1 MMYEPWIDTLDV
13 SEVPP
18 EELEEDPDR
27 PFDLSGKESPTTMER
42 AGIFSITT
50 LQNQTR
56 CLRGTFADYLQ
67 DDSPNGSSSL
77 FSYSLFLKTSL
88 ALHFTAP
95 FCCDRCHDFK
105 FHQYFLGDIYTGQEP
120 EPTKIKIPA
129 PFKKRVMNQR
139 VPLQILIKSWRTE
152 AHKTDPL
159 RVIRRASWIID
170 DAKVKELS
178 AILPTRIRIPSDIA
192 DLLGETDEW
201 SSEWSQQ
208 IFDIIQQYDNPP
220 AILRSPPRTVSNTRS
235 VVRDE
240 PPPQTH

>member
-1 MMYEPWIDTLDV
+1 M
-13 SEVPP
+13 
-18 EELEEDPDR
+18 
-27 PFDLSGKESPTTMER
+27 K
-42 AGIFSITT
+42 
-50 LQNQTR
+50 
-56 CLRGTFADYLQ
+56 
-67 DDSPNGSSSL
+67 
-77 FSYSLFLKTSL
+77 
-88 ALHFTAP
+88 
-95 FCCDRCHDFK
+95 
-105 FHQYFLGDIYTGQEP
+105 
-120 EPTKIKIPA
+120 
-129 PFKKRVMNQR
+129 QR

-208 IFDIIQQYDNPP
+208 IFDIIHQYDNPP
-220 AILRSPPRTVSNTRS
+220 AILRSAPRTVSNTRS